1 MSRVPLP
8 KGEIEAHTGIYD
20 DCSNALGQMMDNRN
34 SGAVKLR
41 EVLGDFRRQLCLY
54 RWIKEEIDNLRMP
67 RVFSSLVE
75 AFHPRDH
82 CILNHG

>member
-1 MSRVPLP
+1 M
-8 KGEIEAHTGIYD
+8 YD
-20 DCSNALGQMMDNRN
+20 DCSNTLGQILGNRN
-34 SGAVKLR
+34 SRAVKLR
-41 EVLGDFRRQLCLY
+41 EVLGDFRRQLFLY

-82 CILNHG
+82 CIIIAG